1 MFKRFFSKLGS
12 FLSALRGFVLNLITF
27 AIVIALVSG
36 VVQSI
41 FDRPDEPTAEGK
53 VLMIAPKGLVLD
65 QETFSDELEFPFN
78 LSDVEQIQTR
88 DLVAL
93 LRRAADDSSLAAIS
107 IDFSETGFAG
117 PTTALAVA
125 KELSALRD
133 TGKPIIAY
141 SRALGTGSYLMASQ
155 ADEVFVHP
163 AGALSVSGLG
173 GYRDYTRDLTDKLRI
188 TVHNYSQG
196 DYKSATEGLTRRDM
210 SDADRQQRTEL
221 LQPIWQE
228 MKARMAAGRDVGPS
242 VIQDMADNYSVPLLG
257 EAGYHNLAQAE
268 AMGLIDGTMNFPE
281 YREYM
286 MERFGKITKDGRDTY
301 PHISMGEYASLT
313 QDAPEQHENA
323 VAVVFVQGGIQEG
336 SQGPGVAGA
345 DDIANLLRTA
355 YSKDSTKAI
364 VLRVNSPGG
373 SIIASE
379 MIRDEVSA
387 AQRKGIPVVVSMGDV
402 AASGGVWVS
411 MSADKIYAEP
421 TTISGSIGV
430 AVAFPTFERV
440 MDWAGVNF
448 DGVTTAEN
456 TGWSPVLPMGD
467 KLDALFARWASTA
480 YDRFVNLV
488 AEGRNKEPDYIRSI
502 AGGRVWIGSKAQ
514 ELGLVDAMGGLD
526 AAITAAAELAQL
538 EDHSVDYV
546 TKKPSKAMMIL
557 KELQGGIGVRVSSE
571 VITFS
576 DYMNRIFG
584 VFEDVSEPRATVLCT
599 ECMVEL

>member
-1 MFKRFFSKLGS
+1 
-12 FLSALRGFVLNLITF
+12 
-27 AIVIALVSG
+27 
-36 VVQSI
+36 
-41 FDRPDEPTAEGK
+41 
-53 VLMIAPKGLVLD
+53 
-65 QETFSDELEFPFN
+65 
-78 LSDVEQIQTR
+78 
-88 DLVAL
+88 
-93 LRRAADDSSLAAIS
+93 
-107 IDFSETGFAG
+107 
-117 PTTALAVA
+117 
-125 KELSALRD
+125 
-133 TGKPIIAY
+133 
-141 SRALGTGSYLMASQ
+141 MASQ

-163 AGALSVSGLG
+163 AGALSISGLG

-210 SDADRQQRTEL
+210 SDADREQRMEL
-221 LQPIWQE
+221 LQPIWQT
-228 MKARMAAGRDVGPS
+228 MKTRMAAARDVDPA
-242 VIQDMADNYSVPLLG
+242 VIQSMADDFSVPLLG

-281 YREYM
+281 YREFM
-286 MERFGKITKDGRDTY
+286 MERFGRVTKDGRDTY
-301 PHISMGEYASLT
+301 PHISMDEYASLT
-313 QDAPEQHENA
+313 KTTPEQHENA

-336 SQGPGVAGA
+336 PQGPGVAGA

-440 MDWAGVNF
+440 MDWAGINF

-456 TGWSPVLPMGD
+456 TGWSPVLPMSD

-514 ELGLVDAMGGLD
+514 ELGLVDAMGDLD
-526 AAITAAAELAQL
+526 AAIASAAELAQL
-538 EDHSVDYV
+538 QDHSVDYV
-546 TKKPSKAMMIL
+546 TKKPSKFMMIL
-557 KELQGGIGVRVSSE
+557 QELQGDIGVRVSGELIS
-571 VITFS
+571 FS
-576 DYMNRIFG
+576 DYMSRIFG